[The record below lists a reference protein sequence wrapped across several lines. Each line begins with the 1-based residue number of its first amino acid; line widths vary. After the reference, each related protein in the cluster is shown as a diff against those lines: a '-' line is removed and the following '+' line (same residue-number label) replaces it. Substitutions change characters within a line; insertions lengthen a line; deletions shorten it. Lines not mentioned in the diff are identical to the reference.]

1 MKKKK
6 IKVKEVSQP
15 LEQEMLFTF
24 SKALVCAVQEI
35 HLPNSVPMNTQF
47 IILTVYSYS
56 FLSNLFFFKCDFNL
70 ISCFQIVK
78 IKGHLFALKLFS
90 LSAQK
95 GPLSSWNAFYPGIL
109 QNKSLISLNCRQF
122 FDNCLSWILPLWP

>member
-1 MKKKK
+1 MKEKKK
-6 IKVKEVSQP
+6 KVKEVSQP

-90 LSAQK
+90 LSAQRATLFLK
-95 GPLSSWNAFYPGIL
+95 CF
-109 QNKSLISLNCRQF
+109 
-122 FDNCLSWILPLWP
+122 LPWYSTK